1 MKRIG
6 LLILFFLFPFISN
19 SQNKLGLGVYLGVPT
34 GVTGKYL
41 LSKTNSVDLLFAW
54 RFNDAFFAQGHYNF
68 NISEIDRYKDGVFNF
83 YAGPG
88 LFFKA
93 ISGKSRGEDS
103 FGISGNFGL
112 NYFLKQRYEFFF
124 ELSPKLGLVPATD
137 FDLTGG
143 IGFRFFF

>member
-1 MKRIG
+1 MKKSW

-19 SQNKLGLGVYLGVPT
+19 SQNKLGVGIYLGAPT
-34 GVTGKYL
+34 GITGKYF
-41 LSKTNSVDLLFAW
+41 LSRANSVDLLFAW
-54 RFNDAFFAQGHYNF
+54 RFSDAFFAQGHYNF
-68 NISEIDRYKDGVFNF
+68 NISEIERYRSGVFNF

-93 ISGKSRGEDS
+93 ASKKGDS
-103 FGISGNFGL
+103 FGVSGNFGV

-124 ELSPKLGLVPATD
+124 ELSPKLGLFPGTD

-143 IGFRFFF
+143 IGFRFYF

>member
-1 MKRIG
+1 MKKLFLPF
-6 LLILFFLFPFISN
+6 LLLLSTAFLQ
-19 SQNKLGLGVYLGVPT
+19 SQNRLGFGIYLGAPT

-41 LSKTNSVDLLFAW
+41 LSKANSVDLLLAW

-68 NISEIDRYKDGVFNF
+68 NVSELERYKNSIFNF

-93 ISGKSRGEDS
+93 SSKKDNL
-103 FGISGNFGL
+103 FGMSVNFGV
-112 NYFLKQRYEFFF
+112 NYFLREKYEFFF
-124 ELSPKLGLVPATD
+124 ELSPKVGLAPATD

-143 IGFRFFF
+143 IGFRFYF